1 MVMVALVGYTF
12 PLARHVAAN
21 VLVPLVVDNELRDW
35 VKNVPLVFFFDWKI
49 VVADVAVVVVAVAVV
64 AVGSVAVAV
73 DGGRD
78 GNVVVFWFVWVEV
91 MVYHALPFDEWPKE
105 FHSHCLDLLSYCRFY
120 YHCWH
125 FFACVFVFVWKR
137 KKTRI

>member
-1 MVMVALVGYTF
+1 MGMVARVGYTF
-12 PLARHVAAN
+12 PLSRHVVAN

-49 VVADVAVVVVAVAVV
+49 VVAVVAVASAV
-64 AVGSVAVAV
+64 AAVAV